1 MGPILELWNTLTSS
15 TPGLINRRAGAAG
28 GGGGGAA
35 AKKML
40 DPVDD
45 FVLMENDLAG
55 DICGVVDGALASL
68 KKVSVFFYVFDLF
81 QYLHF
86 CFGFFF
92 LLMFDNNNYNNF
104 NY

>member
-1 MGPILELWNTLTSS
+1 MFILKFLQQLGPILELWNTLTSS

-28 GGGGGAA
+28 GGGAA
-35 AKKML
+35 NKKML

-68 KKVSVFFYVFDLF
+68 KKVL
-81 QYLHF
+81 
-86 CFGFFF
+86 
-92 LLMFDNNNYNNF
+92 NF
-104 NY
+104 SDSMLSFVM